1 MNFLQTHSMCYGQYS
16 YAQIA
21 LSLNTGSP
29 VLLALLFFDRTQ
41 QFLMGGWLWAT
52 SSCSRAGL
60 FVYFLPHTW
69 NQKLFPR
76 ALVLIH
82 GEWSTET
89 IIWVLRMLFT
99 SELL

>member
-1 MNFLQTHSMCYGQYS
+1 MCYEQYF

-29 VLLALLFFDRTQ
+29 VLLALMFFDRTQ
-41 QFLMGGWLWAT
+41 QFLIGCWLWAT
-52 SSCSRAGL
+52 SSCSRAGS

-69 NQKLFPR
+69 SQKLFSK
-76 ALVLIH
+76 ALGLIH

>member
-41 QFLMGGWLWAT
+41 QFLMVVGFGPQAAILGQAHLCI
-52 SSCSRAGL
+52 SSPHLESEAFFQSPGSYSWGMEYRDHNLGAEDA
-60 FVYFLPHTW
+60 FYF
-69 NQKLFPR
+69 
-76 ALVLIH
+76 
-82 GEWSTET
+82 
-89 IIWVLRMLFT
+89 
-99 SELL
+99 

>member
-41 QFLMGGWLWAT
+41 QFLMVVGFGPQAAILGQAHLCI
-52 SSCSRAGL
+52 SCPTPGIRNFFPEPWFL
-60 FVYFLPHTW
+60 FMGNGVQRP
-69 NQKLFPR
+69 
-76 ALVLIH
+76 
-82 GEWSTET
+82 
-89 IIWVLRMLFT
+89 
-99 SELL
+99 